1 MWGTTHPEQAR
12 LGSVYTDLPMPSKN
26 EKARR
31 KQIAH
36 ALRDQQRQKIREGFP
51 VPVVVLRKLFDHLDQ
66 CLGDEEC
73 DGSLRITREFLRR
86 SGMVEDHVVRWLE
99 EQGGHCDCEVLN
111 NVESVVAEAVPGYEQ
126 MGDESG
132 SVN

>member
-1 MWGTTHPEQAR
+1 
-12 LGSVYTDLPMPSKN
+12 MPSKD

-36 ALRDQQRQKIREGFP
+36 ALRDQERQKAREGFP
-51 VPVVVLRKLFDHLDQ
+51 APVPALRGLFDHIDLR
-66 CLGDEEC
+66 LGEEEC
-73 DGSLRITREFLRR
+73 DGSLRLTREFLRR
-86 SGMVEDHVVRWLE
+86 SSLDEDRVVAWLE

-126 MGDESG
+126 SQEETG